1 MSGKL
6 DRGFHGVGDALRWA
20 LQTVSRDAHRCLL
33 LQGAGHDYGE
43 LTMLEVRGQAAIIVR
58 DMLQLPRDQSM
69 ALLLAHAPWPRAD
82 LALVAEDMA
91 EVIRHELGHGY
102 GGRAAELACM
112 RAQKLPATGY
122 RTIAREDCG
131 DANTRRGRDIVREVM
146 GVLDVIRQRG
156 EERLYDVLLRKGLLA
171 ASARE
176 DTVRVIRGGKVR
188 MVRI

>member
-20 LQTVSRDAHRCLL
+20 LQAVSRDAHRCLL

-69 ALLLAHAPWPRAD
+69 ALLLAHAPWPRSD
-82 LALVAEDMA
+82 LELIAEDMA

-102 GGRAAELACM
+102 GGRAVELACM
-112 RAQKLPATGY
+112 RAQKLPTTGY

-146 GVLDVIRQRG
+146 GVFDLIRQRG

-176 DTVRVIRGGKVR
+176 DTVRVIQGGKVR
-188 MVRI
+188 IVRI